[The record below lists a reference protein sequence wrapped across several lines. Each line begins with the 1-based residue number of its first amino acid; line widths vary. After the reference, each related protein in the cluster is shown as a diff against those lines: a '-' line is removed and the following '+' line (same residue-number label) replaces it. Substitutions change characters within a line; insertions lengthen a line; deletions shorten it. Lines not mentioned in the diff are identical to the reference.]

1 MKQNKY
7 DDPVFFEKYGQM
19 ERSKK
24 GLEAAGEWTT
34 LQAMLPDFHLKR
46 VLDLGCGYGWHCSYA
61 ARHGAVSVTGVDIS
75 GKMLAKARLEHGAQN
90 ISYIRSPM
98 EDMDFEP
105 GSFDVVLSSLALHY
119 VPSFENI
126 AQKVYRFLAVGG
138 DFVFSAE
145 HPVFTA
151 EGSQDW
157 FYDAGGKSLHFPL
170 DRYFDEGVRNTRFLN
185 EEIVKYH
192 RTLTT
197 YIQTL
202 IGCGFLITGVQE
214 PQPPE
219 HLLKTYPSM
228 ADELRRPMM
237 LIISARKKEI

>member
-19 ERSKK
+19 VRSQK

-34 LQAMLPDFHLKR
+34 LQTMLPEFHGKR

-61 ARHGAVSVTGVDIS
+61 AGHGALSVVGVDIS
-75 GKMLAKARLEHGAQN
+75 EKMLAKARAEHSDPN
-90 ISYIRSPM
+90 ITYIQLPM
-98 EDMDFEP
+98 EDVDFES
-105 GSFDVVLSSLALHY
+105 GSFDVVLSSLAMHY
-119 VPSFENI
+119 IPSFEEI
-126 AQKVYRFLAVGG
+126 TQKVHGFLTAGG

-145 HPVFTA
+145 HPIFTA

-157 FYDAGGKSLHFPL
+157 YYDASGKSLHFPV
-170 DRYFDEGVRNTRFLN
+170 DRYFEEGLRNTRFLN
-185 EEIVKYH
+185 EEIIKYH

-202 IGCGFLITGVQE
+202 IGCGFEITGVKE
-214 PQPPE
+214 PKPPE
-219 HLLKTYPSM
+219 HLLKIYPSM
-228 ADELRRPMM
+228 AEEFRRPMM
-237 LIISARKKEI
+237 LIISAKKK

>member
-19 ERSKK
+19 ERSKT

-34 LQAMLPDFHLKR
+34 LQSMLPGFQGKR

-61 ARHGAVSVTGVDIS
+61 AEHGAAQVTGVDIS
-75 GKMLAKARLEHGAQN
+75 EKMLTKARAEHSASN
-90 ISYIRSPM
+90 ITYIQMPM
-98 EDMDFEP
+98 EDADFEP
-105 GSFDVVLSSLALHY
+105 GSFDVVVSSLALHY
-119 VPSFENI
+119 IASFEEI
-126 AQKVYRFLAVGG
+126 VKRIYGFLVVGG

-145 HPVFTA
+145 HPIFTS

-157 FYDAGGKSLHFPL
+157 YYDANRKSLHFPV
-170 DRYFDEGVRNTRFLN
+170 DRYFDEGSRNTRFLN
-185 EEIVKYH
+185 EVIIKYH

-202 IGCGFLITGVQE
+202 IDHGFVITGVKE
-214 PQPPE
+214 PKPPE
-219 HLLKTYPSM
+219 HLLKIYPSM
-228 ADELRRPMM
+228 SDEFRRPMM
-237 LIISARKKEI
+237 MIISARKM

>member
-19 ERSKK
+19 ERSKT

-34 LQAMLPDFHLKR
+34 LQSMLPDIKGKR

-61 ARHGAVSVTGVDIS
+61 AEHGAAQVTGVDIS
-75 GKMLAKARLEHGAQN
+75 EKMLAKARAEHSASN
-90 ISYIRSPM
+90 ITYIQMPM
-98 EDMDFEP
+98 EDADFEP

-119 VPSFENI
+119 IASFEGI
-126 AQKVYRFLAVGG
+126 VQKVHRFLAAGG
-138 DFVFSAE
+138 DFIFSAE
-145 HPVFTA
+145 HPIFTA

-157 FYDAGGKSLHFPL
+157 YYDVNGKSLHFPV
-170 DRYFDEGVRNTRFLN
+170 DRYFEEGLRNTRFLN

-202 IGCGFLITGVQE
+202 IECGFVITGVKE
-214 PQPPE
+214 PKPPE
-219 HLLKTYPSM
+219 HLLKIYPSM
-228 ADELRRPMM
+228 SDEFRRPMM
-237 LIISARKKEI
+237 MIISARKM